1 MIKISDKIKSLD
13 KAISLG
19 ILTADVKVEKSCTE
33 IVALLNQEVE
43 SVETLTLENY
53 RNETLEASRAIYK
66 ALGKDPSRYRISS
79 DSLYRRIIK
88 KKGIY
93 YVNNVVDI
101 NNIISM
107 RTLWSVGAYDIE
119 KIDGEIVYGVGSDEI
134 YEGIGRGTLNIDKL
148 PVLIDERGP
157 FGSAT
162 SDSIRT
168 MVTEDT
174 RKILMVIHAFGD
186 GVGLES
192 SLDDMKKYLELY
204 ASGEN
209 INISVL
215 RASLT

>member
-13 KAISLG
+13 KSMSLG
-19 ILTADVKVEKSCTE
+19 ILTADVLVEKSRSE
-33 IVALLNQEVE
+33 IVELLNKEVE
-43 SVETLTLENY
+43 VIEKLTLDNY

-79 DSLYRRIIK
+79 DSLFRRIIK

-107 RTLWSVGAYDIE
+107 RTLWSVGAYDME
-119 KIDGEIVYGVGSDEI
+119 KIEGDIVYGVGSDEI
-134 YEGIGRGTLNIDKL
+134 YEGIGRGILNIDKL
-148 PVLIDERGP
+148 PVLIDQKGP

-162 SDSIRT
+162 SDSLRT

-174 RKILMVIHAFGD
+174 KKILMVIHAFGD
-186 GVGLES
+186 GEGLES
-192 SLDDMKKYLELY
+192 SLNDMKKYLEAY

-209 INISVL
+209 ICITIL
-215 RASLT
+215 